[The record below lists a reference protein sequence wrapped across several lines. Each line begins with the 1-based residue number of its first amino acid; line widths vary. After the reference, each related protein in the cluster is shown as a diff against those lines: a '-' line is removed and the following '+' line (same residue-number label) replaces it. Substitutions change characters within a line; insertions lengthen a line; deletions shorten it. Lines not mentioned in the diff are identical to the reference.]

1 MYKIRTSALVAA
13 LISSPML
20 MQTATAANSL
30 QDEIDALK
38 KQNQIIMERLDATV
52 EMMASDK
59 ATGSLADNGSNNK
72 RSTYQGSSG
81 KTTVGGYG
89 EMHYNNLKGEGGA
102 TDLQEID
109 FHRAVLFV
117 GHEFD
122 EKTRF
127 FMEWDLE
134 HSFDMEL
141 EQAFLEFDVN
151 EDTQIATGV
160 ILMPFGILNETHEPT
175 TFYGV
180 DRSPI
185 ASNII
190 PSTWREGGVAVAG
203 KLSDSISYDVFV
215 TTGLK
220 LDSATNYT
228 VRKGRQNVAKATAKN
243 LAYSGRIKWNGVAGL
258 QVSASYFTQSDS
270 GQSLDANLAGANM
283 FSTALSWQVSKF
295 QLRAVYAAWNI
306 DGSAPTALG
315 ADKQNGWYVEPSYK
329 ITPKIGLFTRLNKW
343 DNQAGNGTSN
353 SEKEQVDFGLNY
365 WPHEDVV
372 VKLHYQTQ
380 NNADGK
386 NQNGLNMGVGY
397 QF

>member
-1 MYKIRTSALVAA
+1 MLANSAIAA
-13 LISSPML
+13 D
-20 MQTATAANSL
+20 SL
-30 QDEIDALK
+30 QDEINALK
-38 KQNQIIMERLDATV
+38 KQNQAIMERLDATV
-52 EMMASDK
+52 EMMESSNTTDSQAS
-59 ATGSLADNGSNNK
+59 NGSSNK
-72 RSTYQGSSG
+72 RSTHHGSSG

-89 EMHYNNLKGEGGA
+89 EMHYNNLSGEGGA
-102 TDLQEID
+102 ADLQEID

-122 EKTRF
+122 SKTRF

-134 HSFDMEL
+134 HAFDMEL
-141 EQAFLEFDVN
+141 EQAFLEFDVSDN
-151 EDTQIATGV
+151 TQIATGV
-160 ILMPFGILNETHEPT
+160 MLMPFGILNETHEPT

-180 DRSPI
+180 DRSPV

-203 KLSDSISYDVFV
+203 KLTDSISYDVFV
-215 TTGLK
+215 TSGLK
-220 LDSATNYT
+220 LDPAKNYA
-228 VRKGRQNVAKATAKN
+228 VRKGRQGVAKAVAKN
-243 LAYSGRIKWNGVAGL
+243 LAYSGRIKWNGVPGL
-258 QVSASYFTQSDS
+258 QISASFLTQDDL
-270 GQSLDANLAGANM
+270 GQEGVTNLAGGSLL
-283 FSTALSWQVSKF
+283 STALSWQVSKF

-315 ADKQNGWYVEPSYK
+315 ADKQKGWYVEPSYK
-329 ITPKIGLFTRLNKW
+329 VTPKIGLFARLNKW

-353 SEKEQVDFGLNY
+353 SDKQQVDFGLNY

-380 NNADGK
+380 DNADGK